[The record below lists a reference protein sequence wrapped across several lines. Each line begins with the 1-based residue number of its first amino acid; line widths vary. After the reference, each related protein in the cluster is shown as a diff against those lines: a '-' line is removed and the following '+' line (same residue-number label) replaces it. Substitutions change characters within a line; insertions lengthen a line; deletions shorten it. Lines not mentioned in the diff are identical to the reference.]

1 MDVSLLVCCEVGDLI
16 ILLVVLISTLLNF
29 FICRVAH
36 MLRDK
41 GKYDLNR

>member
-1 MDVSLLVCCEVGDLI
+1 MDVNLFVCCEVDDLI
-16 ILLVVLISTLLNF
+16 ILPVVLIGTLLNF